1 MLTLFRCGS
10 MRYGRTPGGKPM
22 AAAATR
28 GETIRFIS
36 PHSTAI
42 RKIR

>member
-1 MLTLFRCGS
+1 MPTLFRCGS

-22 AAAATR
+22 PAAAPR

-36 PHSTAI
+36 LNSIAI